1 MSYNVHLHIV
11 GKDDTGVSGPL
22 RSGLRMDRLYLL
34 DGDAGNNKGELIAS
48 GLRAIGFE
56 DVRVVPIEQDDYAS
70 VFSTVTGIS
79 DEEEAE
85 HDDVIFHVDISS
97 GHGVALAALSNAS
110 YSLNA
115 DLYYP
120 KGDGVVRLELDTIE
134 AVAFLKTKRIILDT
148 FRKFKRKD
156 SYSNREL
163 MGDLSSSRLTYRTR
177 ELSRLGL
184 ISKGGTWKEPVWSIT
199 PKGEQVLRRF

>member
-11 GKDDTGVSGPL
+11 GKEDDSVFDTL
-22 RSGLRMDRLYLL
+22 RSGIKMDRLYLL
-34 DGDAGNNKGELIAS
+34 DGDAGNNTEDRIVSRLKG
-48 GLRAIGFE
+48 IGFDE
-56 DVRVVPIEQDDYAS
+56 VTVMPIDQDDYAS
-70 VFSTVTGIS
+70 VFNTVTSIS
-79 DEEEAE
+79 EKENSL
-85 HDDVIFHVDISS
+85 HGDVLFHVDISS

-120 KGDGVVRLELDTIE
+120 KGGGYVTLELDTID
-134 AVAFLKTKRIILDT
+134 AVAFLKTKRIILET
-148 FRKFKRKD
+148 FRKFKKKD
-156 SYSNREL
+156 TYTNREL
-163 MGDLSSSRLTYRTR
+163 MGNLSSSRLTYRTR

-184 ISKGGTWKEPVWSIT
+184 ISKGGSWKEPVWSIT